1 MTQLKSSKTNGIVE
15 DSNKC
20 REVICHNVKS
30 HLNTIL
36 KEQDLINKKD
46 ETLLTETSTEP
57 MYLDNLFLQDKLLPG
72 LTVSTMSITF
82 RLSRAMIDLEELA
95 NSLVLNDGGILT
107 TDYQGIIRTIRTTKK
122 KKKRKKHNFYNSMT
136 LEVSVGPNTDRAM
149 HFKVF
154 KNGSVQGAGCQSTC
168 HGNHAIHALLQGLS
182 STLKCE
188 FQISDLKINLINVNF
203 KIGHGVNR
211 DSLHRLL
218 LSTGN
223 ITSYEKCKHAGVS
236 VKFLPKDKARPIS
249 IFVFE
254 SGSVVVTGSKNENH
268 ILEGYDFIQSFIN
281 DHKDQVFKMSST
293 ALLEKTLAHPQFSNL
308 LLSPLP
314 RK

>member
-1 MTQLKSSKTNGIVE
+1 MTQLESSKTNGIIK
-15 DSNKC
+15 DCDKS
-20 REVICHNVKS
+20 REVIGHNVES
-30 HLNTIL
+30 HMNTIL
-36 KEQDLINKKD
+36 KEQDLISNKD
-46 ETLLTETSTEP
+46 RTSES
-57 MYLDNLFLQDKLLPG
+57 MYLNHLFLQDKLLPC

-82 RLSRAMIDLEELA
+82 RLSRTIIDLDELA
-95 NSLVLNDGGILT
+95 NSLSLNDSGILT
-107 TDYQGIIRTIRTTKK
+107 TDYQGVIRTIRTTKK

-136 LEVSVGPNTDRAM
+136 LEVSVGYNTDRAM

-154 KNGSVQGAGCQSTC
+154 KNGSIQGAGCQSTG

-182 STLKCE
+182 STLKCD

-211 DSLHRLL
+211 DSLHLVL
-218 LSTGN
+218 LSAGH

-254 SGSVVVTGSKNENH
+254 SGSVVITGSKNENH
-268 ILEGYDFIQSFIN
+268 ILEGHAFIRSFIEN
-281 DHKDQVFKMSST
+281 NKSQVYKIST
-293 ALLEKTLAHPQFSNL
+293 TKLFEKTLAHPQYSNL